1 MENIR
6 LSLDSEEY
14 LEKPSS
20 NQASGINNRIGKSAV
35 ELEADVAGI
44 EKLVDGVGNKGRAFC
59 PATFYEG
66 WRSKD
71 HFEQQRLFA
80 LDFDNKDP
88 AKKVTFDDIKERADR
103 YELPV
108 LFAYDTFSSV
118 DHDKFRVV
126 FLNDISIPNRQVAET
141 MQLALGTVFPEADPA
156 CYKDV
161 SRIYYGGKG
170 CIYYDSVF
178 PTINVDTVFRSLT
191 YHFEDKSRKHLKENL
206 SSFSR
211 KSGIALNK
219 NGFLDVT
226 VTENAAERRQK
237 KTGASD
243 VSKNGDFSPSTI
255 MYEIPNG
262 EISPKLY
269 YQISLTDCT
278 RNSSVRTSGDSADV
292 LQKRYK
298 NHGSY
303 RSSILPEISKKCRL
317 FNEFENGT
325 RDMEH
330 NELFGILT
338 NLLNVETGLTMFRN
352 IMSRYPEIY
361 DKDRLKRWADDSRY
375 VKNHD
380 YKPFSCDGY
389 CPYRNDCTHAKN
401 ILSTVRPK
409 RWRMERLPEQDETF
423 YSIEEAQDDVFTAIS
438 AALDARNDDI
448 YVVRGQVGIGK
459 SSSYLRLIS
468 ENPTSRFLV
477 AAPTNL
483 LKDELYNKAKGM
495 GIEVKRT
502 PSLEQ
507 IKDEIPEDVWS
518 HIQKLYGN
526 GQHRHVHSYIRKV
539 LETDHIPCL
548 EKYME
553 KREELKKYR
562 GTIITTHRYLLN
574 MEEKRLKEF
583 DAVIVDEDILFKSV
597 IANQEEISV
606 SRLNKILKKKTS
618 KKIRNKINQL
628 LDAAENQ
635 TCIELGGFELD
646 DDDGANYHFD
656 MTSFC
661 LAEHFF
667 LRKESVEKGLKEDTV
682 VFLKPVSFKSIKYI
696 IVSATADKEIYE
708 QFFANRTVHFCECK
722 KARYMG
728 RLNQYPAKSMSR
740 TCVDNNP
747 GIIEKLMNHF
757 GVSEEQVI
765 TFMKENIGS
774 LHFGNTEGSNAL
786 EGKDILVAGTPYH
799 ADFLYKLVAFTLGFD
814 FDEDEKMT
822 LQTVTHNGYRF
833 RFTTFVNE
841 GLRNVQ
847 FWMIESELEQAV
859 GRARLLRHDCDVHLF
874 SNFPLNQSEMITD
887 FNFDNL

>member
-1 MENIR
+1 ME
-6 LSLDSEEY
+6 E
-14 LEKPSS
+14 
-20 NQASGINNRIGKSAV
+20 
-35 ELEADVAGI
+35 
-44 EKLVDGVGNKGRAFC
+44 
-59 PATFYEG
+59 
-66 WRSKD
+66 
-71 HFEQQRLFA
+71 
-80 LDFDNKDP
+80 
-88 AKKVTFDDIKERADR
+88 
-103 YELPV
+103 
-108 LFAYDTFSSV
+108 
-118 DHDKFRVV
+118 
-126 FLNDISIPNRQVAET
+126 
-141 MQLALGTVFPEADPA
+141 
-156 CYKDV
+156 
-161 SRIYYGGKG
+161 
-170 CIYYDSVF
+170 
-178 PTINVDTVFRSLT
+178 
-191 YHFEDKSRKHLKENL
+191 
-206 SSFSR
+206 
-211 KSGIALNK
+211 

-237 KTGASD
+237 KTGASGI
-243 VSKNGDFSPSTI
+243 SKNGDFSPSTI

-278 RNSSVRTSGDSADV
+278 GNSSVRTSGDSTDV
-292 LQKRYK
+292 LQKQYK

-303 RSSILPEISKKCRL
+303 RSSLLPEISNKCRL

-325 RDMEH
+325 HDMEH

-338 NLLNVETGLTMFRN
+338 NLIQVETGINMFRN
-352 IMSRYPEIY
+352 IMSSHPEIY
-361 DKDRLKRWADDSRY
+361 DKDRLDRWTHDSQY

-483 LKDELYNKAKGM
+483 LKDELYDKAKGM

-518 HIQKLYGN
+518 HIQKFYEI
-526 GQHRHVHSYIRKV
+526 GQHRQVYPYIRKV
-539 LETDHIPCL
+539 LEAEHIPCL

-562 GTIITTHRYLLN
+562 GTLITTHRYLLN

-597 IANQEEISV
+597 IANQEEIPV
-606 SRLNKILKKKTS
+606 SRLEIILKKKIS
-618 KKIRNKINQL
+618 KEVRNKINRL
-628 LDAAENQ
+628 LDAAKNQ
-635 TCIELGGFELD
+635 TCIELEGFDLND
-646 DDDGANYHFD
+646 DDDSKNYHFD
-656 MTSFC
+656 MTAFC
-661 LAEHFF
+661 QAEHFF
-667 LRKESVEKGLKEDTV
+667 LRKASKENDLGKDTV
-682 VFLKPVSFKSIKYI
+682 VFIKPVYFKSIKYI

-708 QFFANRTVHFCECK
+708 QFFANRTVHFHDCK
-722 KARYMG
+722 RARYMG

-765 TFMKENIGS
+765 TFMKENVGS

-814 FDEDEKMT
+814 FDEYEKMT
-822 LQTVTHNGYRF
+822 PQTVAHNGYRF

-847 FWMIESELEQAV
+847 FWMIESELEQAA

-874 SNFPLNQSEMITD
+874 SNFPLSQAEMIND
-887 FNFDNL
+887 FDFDKL